1 MYHLSMRN
9 FGNNLLEA
17 WHFFRKKKVSILA
30 SASSFYVML
39 SLIPLSLLLVRVLG
53 MFLGDVEDT
62 RVKLFKLGNALFP
75 DADAQILTTLEKIVE
90 GPLYG
95 SAPFTYLNFFFLAFA
110 SLSFFNSI
118 WTGLAIITK
127 DESKNLWVRLKGL
140 SIIAGT
146 MVLLMLIILIPA
158 FLRFM
163 EGLVK
168 DNFVSSTIKE
178 YFPQTT
184 DFFNYVAGMD
194 FGVNFILSTNLI
206 PFVLFLVYFT
216 ILYRWL
222 FHWKIKLF
230 HAFLGSFIFVSALII
245 GKNLFYWYFYFARE
259 TLKKNY
265 GDYYTFIV
273 AMIWLF
279 IVMCF
284 FFYGACLCHIYDTK
298 KEE

>member
-1 MYHLSMRN
+1 
-9 FGNNLLEA
+9 
-17 WHFFRKKKVSILA
+17 
-30 SASSFYVML
+30 
-39 SLIPLSLLLVRVLG
+39 

-62 RVKLFKLGNALFP
+62 RVKLFELGNTLFP
-75 DADAQILTTLEKIVE
+75 DTDVQILNTLEKIVE

-95 SAPFTYLNFFFLAFA
+95 SAPFTWINFIFLVFA

-127 DESKNLWVRLKGL
+127 DKAKNLWVRLKGL

-146 MVLLMLIILIPA
+146 MILLGLIILIPA

-163 EGLVK
+163 EGFVK
-168 DNFVSSTIKE
+168 DNFVISTIKD

-184 DFFNYVAGMD
+184 DFFTWMASLD
-194 FGVNFILSTNLI
+194 FGVNFIISTNLI
-206 PFVLFLVYFT
+206 PFVLFLIYFT

-222 FHWKIKLF
+222 FHWKIKLI
-230 HAFLGSFIFVSALII
+230 HSFLGSFIFVSALII

-259 TLKKNY
+259 TLIKNY

-273 AMIWLF
+273 AMIWIF

-284 FFYGACLCHIYDTK
+284 FFYGACLCHIYDSK
-298 KEE
+298 KEG